1 MSETISTVTEVL
13 FILLGLVLVV
23 LALKNPKYV
32 FITFPIEVLKVFTKY
47 HLWEGF
53 IASKD
58 DKHDFEYK
66 KESVIHLKFDTATKL
81 ILITSSDSKSILNS
95 ACENL
100 ELISDK
106 TRITEDRISHIDNY
120 RLLHLPDQLSFYS
133 YNYLIQALDNDGFD
147 NVGFVD
153 SQDIKYVL
161 YQDKN
166 SLNNLIGETDNLK
179 KVSVSMYKGFEDG
192 AYLVVNS
199 KIKLDKLKRYM
210 IVDSLMKKAGNK
222 M

>member
-13 FILLGLVLVV
+13 FILLGLALVV

-32 FITFPIEVLKVFTKY
+32 FITFPIEVPKVFTKY
-47 HLWEGF
+47 HLWENF
-53 IASKD
+53 VASKD

-66 KESVIHLKFDTATKL
+66 KESIIHLKFDKATKL
-81 ILITSSDSKSILNS
+81 ILVTSSDSYSILN
-95 ACENL
+95 CTHKNI
-100 ELISDK
+100 ELISDE
-106 TRITEDRISHIDNY
+106 TQITEDRVSHIDNFT
-120 RLLHLPDQLSFYS
+120 LLHLPDQLSFYS
-133 YNYLIQALDNDGFD
+133 FNFLIQALDNDGFD

-153 SQDIKYVL
+153 SDDLKYVL

-179 KVSVSMYKGFEDG
+179 KVSVSMYEGFEDG

-210 IVDSLMKKAGNK
+210 IIQSLMKKVGNK
-222 M
+222 V